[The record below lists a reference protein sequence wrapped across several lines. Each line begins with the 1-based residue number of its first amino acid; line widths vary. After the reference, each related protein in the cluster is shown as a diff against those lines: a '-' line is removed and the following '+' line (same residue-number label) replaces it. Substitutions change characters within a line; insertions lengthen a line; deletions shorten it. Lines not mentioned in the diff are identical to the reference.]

1 MKYENIKKSM
11 RCPKS
16 ALFVTGGG
24 PALRIQEPSSDYE
37 AELFRTIQVSV
48 EGVPCEIDSDAIDSK
63 KFIYL
68 LMKLLFY

>member
-16 ALFVTGGG
+16 AVFVTGGG

-37 AELFRTIQVSV
+37 AELFRTIQVLV

-63 KFIYL
+63 
-68 LMKLLFY
+68 